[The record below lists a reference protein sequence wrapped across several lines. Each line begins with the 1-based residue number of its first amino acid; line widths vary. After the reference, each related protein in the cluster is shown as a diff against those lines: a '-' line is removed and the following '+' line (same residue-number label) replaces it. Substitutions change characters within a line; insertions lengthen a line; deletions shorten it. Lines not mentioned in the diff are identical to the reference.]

1 VETLILIALAGLVWG
16 SFLNVVIYRLPL
28 GLNLAKPPSA
38 CPACGMRIKPY
49 DNIPVVSYL
58 ILGGKCR
65 RCRAPIPFS
74 YILTEILT
82 PLAFI
87 VLYHHFGLSLH
98 FFASALFTSALIAL
112 AFIDFKHKILPDHIV
127 FPGIA
132 LGLIYAFFREDGLG
146 IVGALLGAAAG
157 AGFLLVV
164 YGGYWLVRK
173 KEGMGLGDVTMMAM
187 VGIFLGW
194 LPALL
199 TIILASLAG
208 VLAGILVIVV
218 RKKDFQFLMPY
229 GTFLAPAAFVA
240 LVWGDRI
247 LRAYL
252 GLFQR

>member
-1 VETLILIALAGLVWG
+1 METLILIALAGLVWG

-28 GLNLAKPPSA
+28 GLSLAKPPSA
-38 CPACGMRIKPY
+38 CPACGARIKPS

-58 ILGGKCR
+58 VLGGKCR
-65 RCRAPIPFS
+65 RCRAPIPSS
-74 YILTEILT
+74 YLLVEILT
-82 PLAFI
+82 PAAFL
-87 VLYHHFGLSLH
+87 VLHHHFGLSLH
-98 FFASALFTSALIAL
+98 FFASALFTSALIVL

-146 IVGALLGAAAG
+146 IIGALLGAAAG
-157 AGFLLVV
+157 AGFLLIV

-187 VGIFLGW
+187 VGVFLGW

-199 TIILASLAG
+199 TIILASFAG
-208 VLAGILVIVV
+208 VLAGIVVIVS

-240 LVWGDRI
+240 LVWGGRI

-252 GLFQR
+252 GLFGR